1 MNDFISSASNT
12 LVPTVLPAADILRMI
27 EKYRKEEG
35 DVFKSIGD
43 AFSMGC
49 AMADYFIKI
58 RPEKESADNP
68 IEKIYEKYQH
78 TLFIGEKAGYL
89 QGGKTIGMIDL
100 TNRRFLFLLQE
111 GSGCNQVY
119 YMKTQEGA
127 PVAVIDLL
135 AKPVIRRLSRI
146 ETGWRD
152 GNNFDKV
159 VVANFFGYDYDKKD
173 DEIIVPEGIIES
185 PFKLAMKSAQEAI
198 LAEQIRTES
207 AE

>member
-1 MNDFISSASNT
+1 MNDFISNASNT
-12 LVPTVLPAADILRMI
+12 IVLNTISTQDILSII

-35 DVFKSIGD
+35 DVFRSIEH

-58 RPEKESADNP
+58 RPEKASADNP

-78 TLFIGEKAGYL
+78 TVFIGEKGGYL
-89 QGGKTIGMIDL
+89 QGGKTIGMVDI

-111 GSGCNQVY
+111 GSGSNQVY
-119 YMKTQEGA
+119 YMKTPEGA
-127 PVAVIDLL
+127 PIAVIDLL

-159 VVANFFGYDYDKKD
+159 IVANFFGYDYDKKD

-207 AE
+207 AD